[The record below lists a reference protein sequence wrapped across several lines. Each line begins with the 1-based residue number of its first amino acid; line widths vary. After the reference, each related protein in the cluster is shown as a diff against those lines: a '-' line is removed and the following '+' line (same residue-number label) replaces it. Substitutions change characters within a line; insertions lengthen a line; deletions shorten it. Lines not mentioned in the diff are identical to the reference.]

1 VCILKDPAAVNSARV
16 LESFDSDVHDPTI
29 RHFLALVG
37 SNSPSSLVLKHL
49 PESGRVGRGR
59 NSNHTV
65 KFSESQCFYLP
76 FQMSQKKTILRCVTI
91 VSIISA
97 LPPRRQQPN
106 RFQFLIR
113 LPEERNT
120 AGTCLPSNGQPCGRC
135 LRGRTFCTA
144 PGWGSLRGRFAFP
157 PVVPIPAFCDSC
169 LIQALMP
176 EPSDAKTC
184 NEPSG

>member
-1 VCILKDPAAVNSARV
+1 MST
-16 LESFDSDVHDPTI
+16 TI

-76 FQMSQKKTILRCVTI
+76 FPMSQKKTILRFVTI

-97 LPPRRQQPN
+97 LPPPPQHPTH
-106 RFQFLIR
+106 FQSSLL
-113 LPEERNT
+113 LPYHRNPP
-120 AGTCLPSNGQPCGRC
+120 APSLPSH
-135 LRGRTFCTA
+135 
-144 PGWGSLRGRFAFP
+144 
-157 PVVPIPAFCDSC
+157 IH
-169 LIQALMP
+169 
-176 EPSDAKTC
+176 
-184 NEPSG
+184 